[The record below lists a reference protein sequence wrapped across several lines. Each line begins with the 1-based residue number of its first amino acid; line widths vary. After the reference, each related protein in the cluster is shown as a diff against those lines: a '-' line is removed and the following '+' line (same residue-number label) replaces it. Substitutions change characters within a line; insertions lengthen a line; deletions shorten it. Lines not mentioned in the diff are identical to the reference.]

1 MGRENQTEA
10 VRGLRWHRSTACTGA
25 ALALQLTAPFT
36 PAAVWLLPPWRQQHN
51 SSSLMDV
58 GLSEGNSPLFFFFF
72 FLRDSPHFSI
82 SQGYERSPRWA
93 DIPTCHP
100 LKKCIS
106 SYRCFHHLWFW
117 GCYISSAYWQ
127 SLLERSQNLPHEF
140 PQTTLK
146 RQAGMKGEERKLLLE
161 SEPLNCAG
169 WTARSLQN
177 RSSWK
182 KKTSTQSTECC
193 LQYFCAMKCCSQI
206 PWSWEDDA
214 MCTSASAH
222 HFTERH

>member
-1 MGRENQTEA
+1 MAQE
-10 VRGLRWHRSTACTGA
+10 H
-25 ALALQLTAPFT
+25 
-36 PAAVWLLPPWRQQHN
+36 
-51 SSSLMDV
+51 SSLPWPCSSQHLV
-58 GLSEGNSPLFFFFF
+58 PQQLSGCCPHGDNSTTHLLWWMLGFLKGIPLFFFFF

-100 LKKCIS
+100 LKCIS
-106 SYRCFHHLWFW
+106 SHRCFHHLWFW